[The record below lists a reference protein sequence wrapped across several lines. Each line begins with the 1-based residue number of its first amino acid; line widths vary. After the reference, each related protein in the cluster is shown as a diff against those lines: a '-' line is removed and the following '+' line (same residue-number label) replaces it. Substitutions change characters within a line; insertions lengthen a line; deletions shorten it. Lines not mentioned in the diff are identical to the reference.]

1 MDVVILKEK
10 FNINNLLKDIKIAE
24 KHNEYTQRKYVKG
37 ASVSLYRDTYGW
49 RSIPLHSINGVGGN
63 EGNILRPIDN
73 YTFKP
78 TETLYKCPYFK
89 KILDDLKTNIYLVR
103 LMKLDAGGY
112 IAPHADT
119 PHFKYRRKMIR
130 THLPIITNNKIDF
143 YIDNNKYYLESCKWY
158 YTRLEKVH
166 KVKNNSDKDRIHL
179 VVDIKPTMNIM
190 KKLGLNKIENYKKFY
205 SKNAEFDKDITF
217 KRINKKLHPITTN
230 VLIMCVWKRY
240 MTLEQTLK
248 DIESQNEKIDIYLW
262 NNNYDNK
269 TEFEEIVNKFKES
282 HLNIYIHNSKDNI
295 KAIARMIVAS
305 IIEYLYDNIIFL
317 DDDMK
322 IHDNAL
328 DVLIEEKKNFKNTAL
343 SIWSLDFNDPQH
355 YWDRTR
361 KKNHETCHY
370 AGTPC
375 CIYPTNINFEE
386 FLNWIP
392 ILFKKENELP
402 DLIEDLMLNV
412 YFKVFKKG
420 ILRAS
425 KANVTFINGIWNGKD
440 ALSVQGNIRDKK
452 NKYLHFLIEKFN
464 YPFSKNYEKHP
475 QKQICNNN
483 NNKFVFNHNLYIY
496 KDYDKP
502 SNKLVIFFSNIG
514 EWSTISDISNIY
526 SNNNCNKLFVNDK
539 HLWYLKGFPQCSNNI
554 QNTLEYLKTKINE
567 SKCNEIIMVG
577 YGSGGFGAILYGS
590 LLNIQNIVVYN
601 PYTYLDDKTRQKYN
615 DNRWD
620 DYGGL
625 KYLQENIDN
634 KYMNLKYIPKSN
646 SKIIVLYSRNN
657 IIDVSHY
664 YNLKCNENLNVYGYG
679 LNQNNFTFDSDLQ
692 NYIMNYIK
700 HLLF

>member
-1 MDVVILKEK
+1 MDVIILKED
-10 FNINNLLKDIKIAE
+10 FNINNLVKDIKISE
-24 KHNEYTQRKYVKG
+24 KHNKYTQRKYVKG

-78 TETLYKCPYFK
+78 TETLGKCKYFQ
-89 KILDDLKTNIYLVR
+89 KILDDLKTDIYLVR

-130 THLPIITNNKIDF
+130 THLPIITNDKIDF
-143 YIDNNKYYLESCKWY
+143 YIDNNKYYLKSCKWY

-166 KVKNNSDKDRIHL
+166 KVKNKSDQDRIHL
-179 VVDIKPTMNIM
+179 VIDIKPTMNIM
-190 KKLGLNKIENYKKFY
+190 KNLGLNKISNYKKFY
-205 SKNAEFDKDITF
+205 SKNAEFNKNITF
-217 KRINKKLHPITTN
+217 KRINKKLHSRPPN

-240 MTLEQTLK
+240 MTLEETLK
-248 DIESQNEKIDIYLW
+248 DIENQNEKLDVYLW
-262 NNNYDNK
+262 NNNYNNRD
-269 TEFEEIVNKFKES
+269 EFKEIVNKFQDS
-282 HLNIYIHNSKDNI
+282 HINIYIHNSKDNI
-295 KAIARMIVAS
+295 KAIARMIIAS

-322 IHDNAL
+322 IHGNAL
-328 DVLIEEKKNFKNTAL
+328 DTLIEERKKFHNTAL
-343 SIWSLDFNDPQH
+343 SVWSLDFNDPNH
-355 YWDRTR
+355 YWNRTR
-361 KKNHETCHY
+361 KKNHEPCHY

-412 YFKVFKKG
+412 YFRLFKKG

-425 KANVTFINGIWNGKD
+425 KANITFINGIWNNKD
-440 ALSVQGNIRDKK
+440 ALSVQGDIRQKK
-452 NKYLHFLIEKFN
+452 DKYLKFLIDNFN
-464 YPFSKNYEKHP
+464 YPFSKNYKKQP
-475 QKQICNNN
+475 QQQISSNNN
-483 NNKFVFNHNLYIY
+483 FVFNDNIY
-496 KDYDKP
+496 VYKNYEKP

-514 EWSTISDISNIY
+514 EWSTIKDISNIY
-526 SNNNCNKLFVNDK
+526 NNTSCKKLFVNDN
-539 HLWYLKGFPQCSNNI
+539 HLWFLKGFPQCSNNI
-554 QNTLEYLKTKINE
+554 QNTLEYLKEKINE
-567 SKCNEIIMVG
+567 SKCNEIKIVG

-590 LLNIQNIVVYN
+590 LLNIPSIIVYN
-601 PYTYLDDKTRQKYN
+601 PYTYLNNKTRKKYN
-615 DNRWD
+615 DNRCD
-620 DYGGL
+620 KYGGL
-625 KYLQENIDN
+625 KNLQENIDN
-634 KYMNLKYIPKSN
+634 KYINLKYLPKSN

-664 YNLKCNENLNVYGYG
+664 YNLKSNKNLNVSGYG
-679 LNQNNFTFDSDLQ
+679 LNHNDFIFESDLQ
-692 NYIMNYIK
+692 KYLINYIN
-700 HLLF
+700 HLI